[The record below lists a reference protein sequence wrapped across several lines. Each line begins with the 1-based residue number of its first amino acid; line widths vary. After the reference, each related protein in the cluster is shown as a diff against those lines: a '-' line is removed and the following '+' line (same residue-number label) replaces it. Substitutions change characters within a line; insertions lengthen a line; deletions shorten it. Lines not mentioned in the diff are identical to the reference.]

1 MNLVRDS
8 PLLSTLAS
16 ITVLQPIFYV
26 LQQTNHW
33 MFMGY
38 SLVPFCLFTWDK
50 WMKVFSSHN
59 PLPSIPCPVFL
70 AQGWLLIPNPA
81 FLFTGVQVYLFLR
94 PRLVL
99 HLTAGAAL
107 HSQSSR
113 ATERK
118 AKKSR
123 ITAKR

>member
-16 ITVLQPIFYV
+16 ITVLRPIFYV

-50 WMKVFSSHN
+50 WMKVFSSHRDDPTWSTLLP
-59 PLPSIPCPVFL
+59 PLCS
-70 AQGWLLIPNPA
+70 WLK
-81 FLFTGVQVYLFLR
+81 TGC
-94 PRLVL
+94 
-99 HLTAGAAL
+99 
-107 HSQSSR
+107 
-113 ATERK
+113 
-118 AKKSR
+118 
-123 ITAKR
+123 